1 MFHKVVSA
9 TRTPS
14 QSLSP
19 PGDASPSSLI
29 AIPPPHLYRSTTHAP
44 PQDPSSPAATRTGVV
59 EKLMHKNDLNTYCQ
73 RLSIPLPVYQTAFG
87 GCGHAPTFTS
97 SVSVGN
103 KIFTSPN
110 TFPNRKSAEQDAAKL
125 ALQHLLNE
133 DEVSATNL
141 RGILRKD
148 KTRCKMILNEFLA
161 KIKMEC
167 TYETVQAE
175 KDPVFV
181 SYLALNGTCY
191 RGEGGKNKKDAEQ
204 LAALAAILSLLNDP
218 TYATPISEVIK
229 SKFNACA
236 VLNELKDVSDTR
248 DCSVTDKGVAGHPTG
263 AVTMSRCSDVNLPR
277 TSPIF
282 SKPQHEIK
290 LPEAAQGASEQIAVP
305 LQFVPP
311 PAHNPA
317 NNLVSS
323 KKRRRKNKKNGNKRL
338 RADNKPGGCSDIRSE
353 C

>member
-141 RGILRKD
+141 RGILRKFVCQD

-181 SYLALNGTCY
+181 SYLALN
-191 RGEGGKNKKDAEQ
+191 D
-204 LAALAAILSLLNDP
+204 DP

>member
-87 GCGHAPTFTS
+87 
-97 SVSVGN
+97 
-103 KIFTSPN
+103 
-110 TFPNRKSAEQDAAKL
+110 EQDAAKL

-141 RGILRKD
+141 RGILRKFVCQD